1 MARHGGGSIIN
12 IGSVSGII
20 PGINE
25 GTFAICKA
33 GLKLHTLALLGLA
46 LSSAPLRAADV
57 ELVPNIGGIAGGSV
71 STRQGDLT
79 LEPGAAFGLTVAW
92 RIRSDGLVEIAYA
105 RQDTTIELESQPLF
119 DATLDYL
126 QGGGLWEIRDY
137 GNTRPFIG
145 LGLGASRLAPNFG
158 GVDEEW
164 LFSAGMYGG
173 VKQWFNERV
182 GLRIEG
188 RGLLHAVGSGGGFF
202 CASIGGGAACAVDLD
217 GDGFL
222 QVQGSVGLI
231 IRLH

>member
-1 MARHGGGSIIN
+1 
-12 IGSVSGII
+12 
-20 PGINE
+20 
-25 GTFAICKA
+25 
-33 GLKLHTLALLGLA
+33 
-46 LSSAPLRAADV
+46 
-57 ELVPNIGGIAGGSV
+57 V

-79 LEPGAAFGLTVAW
+79 LESGAAIGLTVAW

-105 RQDTTIELESQPLF
+105 RQDTEIELESQPLF

-126 QGGGLWEIRDY
+126 QAGGLWEIRDY

-173 VKQWFNERV
+173 VKQWFSERV

-188 RGLLHAVGSGGGFF
+188 RGLLHAVGGGGGFF
-202 CASIGGGAACAVDLD
+202 CSSAGGGAACAVNLD

-222 QVQGSVGLI
+222 QIQGSVGLI
-231 IRLH
+231 VRLR